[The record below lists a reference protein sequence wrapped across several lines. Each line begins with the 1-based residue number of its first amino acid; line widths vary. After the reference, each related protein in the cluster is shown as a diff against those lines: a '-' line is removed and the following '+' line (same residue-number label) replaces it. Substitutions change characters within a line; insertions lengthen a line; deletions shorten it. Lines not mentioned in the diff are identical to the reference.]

1 VLVHGYKA
9 KEKAYV
15 CYRMIKQS
23 LHLEPFEALGPE
35 ISVIEAIDRMEE
47 MKVSDFPVVN
57 SEGIYLGLVSEDD
70 LLECGDDNAPV
81 TDAINPAN
89 AHFVLPEAH
98 YFDVLAMVVQY
109 RLTSLPIVA
118 KDGTYQSA
126 YLLSDVVEFFRD
138 TPTLMQPGALLT
150 LSVDQSQFSMVT
162 IANAV
167 EQNDAK
173 LLGFW
178 LLAPDA
184 PTEVKMILKLNV
196 EHSTPVV
203 QSLERYMYR
212 LDVISGDANF
222 ELDYKERFNHLMNY
236 LKY

>member
-1 VLVHGYKA
+1 
-9 KEKAYV
+9 
-15 CYRMIKQS
+15 MMKQS
-23 LHLEPFEALGPE
+23 VHLEPFAALGPE
-35 ISVIEAIDRMEE
+35 TSIIEAIDRMEE

-57 SEGIYLGLVSEDD
+57 SEGIYLGLVSEDA
-70 LLECGDDNAPV
+70 LLEYGDDNASV
-81 TDAINPAN
+81 TNVINPAN

-118 KDGTYQSA
+118 EDGTYQSA
-126 YLLSDVVEFFRD
+126 YLLSDVVEFFRE
-138 TPTLMQPGALLT
+138 TPTLMQPGAIVT
-150 LSVDQSQFSMVT
+150 MSVEQSQYSLIT

-173 LLGFW
+173 LLGLW
-178 LLAPDA
+178 LVAPDS
-184 PTEVKMILKLNV
+184 PTEVKMVLKLNV
-196 EHSTPVV
+196 EHSTPIV
-203 QSLERYMYR
+203 QSLERYDYR
-212 LDVISGDANF
+212 LEGISGDANF